1 MGGLITCYCVFWVA
15 ECTSPPPRLA
25 AAARWFPPAW
35 RSAAARTGTAAAAVR
50 ARWGEDLRRAGRACG
65 GIPASGVRRHPRVG
79 RAAAS
84 PRTAAPPRWR
94 EHAGAGGR
102 SAGLAAA
109 KYLTG
114 LFESSSAAAP
124 AAIGAAAIGTE
135 AQNKQAR
142 SLARTHTRQFSC
154 TRACFADIQQHPHT
168 PLQSH
173 ADTQTHH
180 AATDRQPDGAC
191 ECVRCVCVCDTL
203 ARAMRTRAAAKK
215 AGDHV

>member
-1 MGGLITCYCVFWVA
+1 MLLRVLGSRVHIPAAAPRRGGALVPARVAQCRRTNRNRRGGGARAVGGGL
-15 ECTSPPPRLA
+15 A
-25 AAARWFPPAW
+25 AG
-35 RSAAARTGTAAAAVR
+35 GT
-50 ARWGEDLRRAGRACG
+50 
-65 GIPASGVRRHPRVG
+65 GVRRHPRVG